1 MRALAQDV
9 FRYCAPGT
17 FAKTPRR
24 LKQWYNIWLKISRR
38 EQHGHDCGRHAA
50 EHGFPDTSMNTI
62 LIGAQWGDE
71 GKGKIVD
78 VLTAGADVIVRYQ
91 GGSNAGHTVIA
102 EGKRRVL
109 RLVPSGILHEGKVC
123 LIGNGVVM
131 NPCDLADEIEALR
144 ATGVE
149 CSGRLFIASRSHMV
163 MLWHRAL
170 DMADEAMRS
179 QGSKIGTTGRG
190 IGPAYASKVSRTGL
204 RCGDMLAPDFPDRV
218 REGVA
223 ETNRILRSMPL
234 GDFRLS
240 VPGCTVRDNQLD
252 ADELVGIYETVS
264 RKLSPFVIDSIPFL
278 RKAQEDGRDILL
290 EGAQGTMLDIDFG
303 TYPFV
308 TSSNPTAGGACVG
321 SGIPPRAIDRVVGC
335 IKAYTTRVGE
345 GPFPTELF
353 DDDGRRLAERG
364 HEFGA
369 VTGRPRRC
377 GWFDGVVARYA
388 RQINGIDYWALTK
401 LDVLDDFDE
410 IKICTA
416 YELDGRT
423 IEDMPASAAELA
435 RCRPI
440 YETMP
445 GWKEKTSDITD
456 MAQLPPKARAYVERL
471 VEVAGAKLGILSIG
485 PARESTIVMI

>member
-1 MRALAQDV
+1 
-9 FRYCAPGT
+9 
-17 FAKTPRR
+17 
-24 LKQWYNIWLKISRR
+24 
-38 EQHGHDCGRHAA
+38 
-50 EHGFPDTSMNTI
+50 MNTI

-78 VLTAGADVIVRYQ
+78 VLTARADVIVRYQ

-102 EGKRRVL
+102 EGKKRVL

-131 NPCDLADEIEALR
+131 NPCDLVEEIATLR
-144 ATGVE
+144 TTGIE
-149 CSGRLFIASRSHMV
+149 CKGRLFIASRCHMV

-170 DMADEAMRS
+170 DMADEASRAK
-179 QGSKIGTTGRG
+179 GSKIGTTGRG
-190 IGPAYASKVSRTGL
+190 IGPAYAAKVSRSGL
-204 RCGDMLAPDFPDRV
+204 RCGDMLAPDFIDRV

-234 GDFRLS
+234 GDFKLA
-240 VPGCTVRDNQLD
+240 VPGCTVKDNQLD
-252 ADELVGIYETVS
+252 ADEFTAIYADV
-264 RKLSPFVIDSIPFL
+264 RDKLSPFVIDTIPYL
-278 RKAQEDGRDILL
+278 RKAQEAGKNILL

-353 DDDGRRLAERG
+353 DADGKTLAERG

-388 RQINGIDYWALTK
+388 RQVNGIDYWALTK

-410 IKICTA
+410 VKICVA
-416 YELDGRT
+416 YELYGKR
-423 IEDMPASAAELA
+423 IEDMPPSASELA
-435 RCRPI
+435 RCKPV

-445 GWKEKTSDITD
+445 GWKEKTSDISD
-456 MAQLPPKARAYVERL
+456 MAQLPAKARAYVDRL
-471 VEVAGAKLGILSIG
+471 IEVSGAKLGILSIG
-485 PARESTIVMI
+485 PARESTVVMI

>member
-1 MRALAQDV
+1 
-9 FRYCAPGT
+9 
-17 FAKTPRR
+17 
-24 LKQWYNIWLKISRR
+24 
-38 EQHGHDCGRHAA
+38 
-50 EHGFPDTSMNTI
+50 MNTI
-62 LIGAQWGDE
+62 LVGAQWGDE

-78 VLTAGADVIVRYQ
+78 VLTAQADVIVRYQ

-131 NPCDLADEIEALR
+131 NPCDLVEEIKALR

-149 CSGRLFIASRSHMV
+149 CRGRLFIASRCHMV

-170 DMADEAMRS
+170 DMADEATRPE
-179 QGSKIGTTGRG
+179 GAKIGTTGRG
-190 IGPAYASKVSRTGL
+190 IGPAYAAKVSRTGL
-204 RCGDMLAPDFPDRV
+204 RCGDLLAQDFLERV
-218 REGVA
+218 RVGVA
-223 ETNRILRSMPL
+223 ETNRILRNMPL
-234 GDFRLS
+234 DGQTLA
-240 VPGCTVRDNQLD
+240 VPGCTIVDNQLD
-252 ADELVGIYETVS
+252 AEEQVEIYTKV
-264 RKLSPFVIDSIPFL
+264 RDALAPFVIDTIPYL
-278 RKAQEDGRDILL
+278 RQAQEAGKNILL

-353 DDDGRRLAERG
+353 DADGRTLAERG

-377 GWFDGVVARYA
+377 GWFDAVVARYA
-388 RQINGIDYWALTK
+388 QQVNGIDYWALTK

-416 YELDGRT
+416 YELDGKR
-423 IEDMPASAAELA
+423 IEDMPPSAEELA
-435 RCRPI
+435 RCKPI

-445 GWKEKTSDITD
+445 GWKEKTSNITD
-456 MAQLPPKARAYVERL
+456 IGQLPPKARAYVDRL
-471 VEVAGAKLGILSIG
+471 VEVSGAALGILSIG
-485 PARESTIVMI
+485 PARESTIVLV

>member
-1 MRALAQDV
+1 
-9 FRYCAPGT
+9 
-17 FAKTPRR
+17 
-24 LKQWYNIWLKISRR
+24 
-38 EQHGHDCGRHAA
+38 
-50 EHGFPDTSMNTI
+50 MNTI

-78 VLTAGADVIVRYQ
+78 VLTARADVIVRYQ

-102 EGKRRVL
+102 EGKKRVL

-131 NPCDLADEIEALR
+131 NPCDLVEEIATLR
-144 ATGVE
+144 TTGIE
-149 CSGRLFIASRSHMV
+149 CKGRLFIASRCHMV

-170 DMADEAMRS
+170 DMADEASRAK
-179 QGSKIGTTGRG
+179 GSKIGTTGRG
-190 IGPAYASKVSRTGL
+190 IGPAYAAKVSRSGL
-204 RCGDMLAPDFPDRV
+204 RCGDMLAPDFIDRV

-234 GDFRLS
+234 GDFKLA
-240 VPGCTVRDNQLD
+240 VPGCTVKDNQLD
-252 ADELVGIYETVS
+252 ADEFTAIYADV
-264 RKLSPFVIDSIPFL
+264 RDKLSPFVIDTIPYL
-278 RKAQEDGRDILL
+278 RKAQEAGKNILL

-353 DDDGRRLAERG
+353 DADGKTLAERG

-388 RQINGIDYWALTK
+388 RQVNGIDYWALTK

-410 IKICTA
+410 VKICVA
-416 YELDGRT
+416 YELDGKR
-423 IEDMPASAAELA
+423 IEDMPPSASELA
-435 RCRPI
+435 RCKPV

-445 GWKEKTSDITD
+445 GWKEKTSDISD
-456 MAQLPPKARAYVERL
+456 MAQLPAKARAYVDRL
-471 VEVAGAKLGILSIG
+471 IEVSGAKLGILSIG
-485 PARESTIVMI
+485 PARESTVVMI